1 MPFRYGNPLRSLL
14 HRRHSPRHRAEGKA
28 IFTCVGRALSSGYA
42 VVIALSI
49 GSAHAAHGEGA
60 SLDVAPEHAPLE
72 QQNSALQVT
81 PYIWAARLD
90 GRVSPFQRGPT
101 ISVEKP
107 FSDVVD
113 DLNFGGFINIW
124 GRYERFVLSGDIMYV
139 DTTDIHDV
147 GPLPAF
153 SIPGL
158 GVIPPGGNIDAKVDT
173 KQFTATLMGGYR
185 VIDAPGFS
193 LDALAGA
200 RVWHISNRVKVTGSL
215 GGLSKSVSYH
225 ESFGWVDPLVGLRA
239 FLPITQKLSVQ
250 GQADIG
256 GFGAGSDFTW
266 STLVTVNYAFRD
278 NLSTSVG
285 YKLLDV
291 DYDYN
296 GHVYDTRLS
305 GPALGMTYRF

>member
-1 MPFRYGNPLRSLL
+1 MLFRYGNPLRSLA
-14 HRRHSPRHRAEGKA
+14 HRRHSPRHRAEAKA
-28 IFTCVGRALSSGYA
+28 IFTCAGEALSSRYA

-60 SLDVAPEHAPLE
+60 SLDVAQEHAPLE

-107 FSDVVD
+107 FSEVVD
-113 DLNFGGFINIW
+113 DLNLGGFINVW

-139 DTTDIHDV
+139 DTTDIHKV

-158 GVIPPGGNIDAKVDT
+158 GVIPPGGNVDAKVDT

-215 GGLSKSVSYH
+215 GGLSKSASYH

-256 GFGAGSDFTW
+256 GFGAGSNFTW
-266 STLVTVNYAFRD
+266 STLVSVNYAFRD
-278 NLSTSVG
+278 SLSTSVG

-291 DYDYN
+291 DYDHN